1 MSGVSLPVTRPSGRA
16 LVVGNPASRVEP
28 ADTLGRMGFGC
39 AEMEDPYAAMAELCR
54 RPLAYRAVILSLA
67 SLHRE
72 ELGLVPGVKRRF
84 PHVDIWLTQ
93 TDGRQAALAE
103 AMRLG
108 ADGLL
113 SGEGLHRVAMAPSAP
128 AYAPGE
134 TNGAPAP
141 PPPVALAP
149 RDGECDGPVEE
160 RTEPEPG
167 VEDSHAPANAALD
180 QAHPLAEPVLTAE
193 ELRALLQEQPPPPS
207 SIGNS
212 TQA

>member
-28 ADTLGRMGFGC
+28 LGTLQRMGYGC
-39 AEMEDPYAAMAELCR
+39 TELDDPYAAMAEICR
-54 RPLAYRAVILSLA
+54 RPLAYRAIILSLA

-72 ELGLVPGVKRRF
+72 ELGLVTGVKRRF
-84 PHVDIWLTQ
+84 PHIDVWLTQ

-113 SGEGLHRVAMAPSAP
+113 SGEGLHRVAMAPATYASAVEAETQP
-128 AYAPGE
+128 AE
-134 TNGAPAP
+134 
-141 PPPVALAP
+141 VVLAP
-149 RDGECDGPVEE
+149 QADEVEAE
-160 RTEPEPG
+160 VEQRTEPQEPA
-167 VEDSHAPANAALD
+167 ERPSPAATATD
-180 QAHPLAEPVLTAE
+180 DAYGLAEPVLTAD

-207 SIGNS
+207 SVGNGNE
-212 TQA
+212 A

>member
-28 ADTLGRMGFGC
+28 LGTLQRMGYGC
-39 AEMEDPYAAMAELCR
+39 TEFDDPYAAMAELCR

-84 PHVDIWLTQ
+84 PHIDIWLTQ

-113 SGEGLHRVAMAPSAP
+113 SGEGLHRVAMAPADAS
-128 AYAPGE
+128 YAPGE
-134 TNGAPAP
+134 AATVSPA
-141 PPPVALAP
+141 VELAP
-149 RDGECDGPVEE
+149 RAGETQTALQE
-160 RTEPEPG
+160 RAEPEASTEEGASSAPSSTPDDEPG
-167 VEDSHAPANAALD
+167 LS
-180 QAHPLAEPVLTAE
+180 EPVLTAD

-207 SIGNS
+207 SVGNNNE
-212 TQA
+212 

>member
-28 ADTLGRMGFGC
+28 LGTLQRMGYGC
-39 AEMEDPYAAMAELCR
+39 TELDDPYAAMAEICR
-54 RPLAYRAVILSLA
+54 RPLAYRAIILSLA

-72 ELGLVPGVKRRF
+72 ELGLVTGVKRRF
-84 PHVDIWLTQ
+84 PHIDIWLTQ

-113 SGEGLHRVAMAPSAP
+113 SGEGLHRVAMAPPA
-128 AYAPGE
+128 AYASAVE
-134 TNGAPAP
+134 AAP
-141 PPPVALAP
+141 PPPAEVVLAP
-149 RDGECDGPVEE
+149 QTDEAEAEVEQQA
-160 RTEPEPG
+160 EPE
-167 VEDSHAPANAALD
+167 APAERPSPAAATPD
-180 QAHPLAEPVLTAE
+180 DVHGLAEPVLTAD

-212 TQA
+212 NEA